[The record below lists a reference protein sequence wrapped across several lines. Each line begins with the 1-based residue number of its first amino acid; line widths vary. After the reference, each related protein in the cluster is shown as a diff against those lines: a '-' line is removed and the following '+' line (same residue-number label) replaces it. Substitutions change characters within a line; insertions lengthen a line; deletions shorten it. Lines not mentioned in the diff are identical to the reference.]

1 MNETAIGQD
10 RTFAGN
16 EELREKYL
24 YLVKMTV
31 SHALW
36 DETTRPI
43 DPRRSPKNFTRIL
56 ASAALG
62 LLKPFKLRLVLDEP
76 VDIKSREEGK
86 IWPEFAH
93 TMIGIKRLDN
103 LKKCAETVLRDGV
116 PGDFI
121 ETGVWRGG
129 ASIFMRAILMAHAV
143 HDRKVWLADSFRGL
157 PPPDAEKYPADK
169 GADWHEPEYLAVSLE
184 KVKEH
189 FAKYGLLDDQVR
201 FLEGWFKDT
210 LPKAPIDRLA
220 ILRLD
225 GDMYESTMDA
235 ISSLYPK
242 LSKGGFLIIDDY
254 GAVEACRKA
263 ITDYRAQHKI
273 NDAILQ
279 TDSHE
284 FYWRKG

>member
-1 MNETAIGQD
+1 MNEIIEKKDKA
-10 RTFAGN
+10 FAS
-16 EELREKYL
+16 EEMLREQYL
-24 YLVKMTV
+24 NLVKMTV

-43 DPRRSPKNFTRIL
+43 DPRRSPKNLSRIL
-56 ASAALG
+56 ASALLG
-62 LLKPFKLRLVLDEP
+62 VLRPFKLRLVLDVP
-76 VDIKSREEGK
+76 VDTSSREEGR

-93 TMIGIKRLDN
+93 TMIGLKRLDN
-103 LKKCAETVLRDGV
+103 LKRCAETVLRDGI

-143 HDRKVWLADSFRGL
+143 KDRKVWVADSFQGL
-157 PPPDAEKYPADK
+157 PPPDTAKYPADK

-189 FAKYGLLDDQVR
+189 FSRYNLLDSQVC
-201 FLEGWFKDT
+201 FLKGWFKDT
-210 LPKAPIDRLA
+210 LPGAPIDKLA

-263 ITDYRAQHKI
+263 ITDYRAQQKI
-273 NDAILQ
+273 NDEILQ

-284 FYWRKG
+284 YYCRKT